1 MKHKMPR
8 FILTNDSQIYGISD
22 IERKNTTYWHL
33 KETLEIDD
41 ELVYKTKERLKHL
54 RQLHTTRQPDIELQ
68 APLIMQ
74 EDHDNDGSFHEI
86 VYLKLVKNLSI
97 SSIWWLLKLPQTR
110 VLSVHKCYKINL

>member
-1 MKHKMPR
+1 MKHKIPR

-22 IERKNTTYWHL
+22 IERKNKTYWHL

-68 APLIMQ
+68 APLIMH

-86 VYLKLVKNLSI
+86 VYLKLVKNFINKLNMMIIKISKDKSI
-97 SSIWWLLKLPQTR
+97 VSSQML
-110 VLSVHKCYKINL
+110 